1 MSELDEFED
10 WYGDLRRR
18 LIVAM
23 QALGATPDAADEIAD
38 EALLKAYERWAEV
51 SQMANPAG
59 WAYVVARNELRARA
73 RRGDVAKKLATMR
86 TDTARRDE
94 PVMADFDAMIA
105 ALPPRRRHVV
115 ILRYVFNLT
124 EPEIAQT
131 LGVPR
136 GTVSSR
142 LRSSHAQLRRQLTDH
157 PT

>member
-1 MSELDEFED
+1 MTEFETFED
-10 WYGDLRRR
+10 WYRDLRRR
-18 LIVAM
+18 LIIAM
-23 QALGATPDAADEIAD
+23 QALGATRDMADEIAD
-38 EALLKAYERWAEV
+38 ETLLKAYERWSEV
-51 SQMANPAG
+51 SQMDDPAG
-59 WAYVVARNELRARA
+59 WTYVVARNDLRRRA
-73 RRGDVAKKLATMR
+73 RRGDVRKKLAAMR
-86 TDTARRDE
+86 AETTRRD
-94 PVMADFDAMIA
+94 PVMADFDLMIA

-124 EPEIAQT
+124 EPEIAKA